1 MKILITGGLGFI
13 GSHLSNRLSIEGHK
27 ISIID
32 SSSVDSNIILH
43 KEKFEIIN
51 GDIRDA
57 QLIHDLISS
66 SDVVF
71 HLAAVLGVDKILHNV
86 EDAILTN
93 VIGSHNVLKSCNLLG
108 KRVFLAST
116 SEIYGKNPIQPLNED
131 SDRLIGAP
139 QNIRWNY
146 SDAKALDE
154 SLAFSMNYSNNLP
167 VTILRFFN
175 TVGPGQS
182 GKYGMVLPRF
192 IKSAIDNLP
201 LNIFGDGSQT
211 RVFCHVQDV
220 VEGLILLLN
229 NKKSIGQVF
238 NIGGNEEISI
248 NSLAHKVIEMC
259 DSKSL
264 IKYVPYQVAYPRGFE
279 DMARRVRDVSK
290 MHAYTGWNS
299 KFGIEKIISD
309 TRDYFLNLK

>member
-264 IKYVPYQVAYPRGFE
+264 IKYVPYQEAYPRGFE

>member
-264 IKYVPYQVAYPRGFE
+264 IKYVPYQEAYPRGFE
-279 DMARRVRDVSK
+279 DMARRVPDVSK

>member
-229 NKKSIGQVF
+229 NK
-238 NIGGNEEISI
+238 NE
-248 NSLAHKVIEMC
+248 L
-259 DSKSL
+259 
-264 IKYVPYQVAYPRGFE
+264 
-279 DMARRVRDVSK
+279 
-290 MHAYTGWNS
+290 
-299 KFGIEKIISD
+299 
-309 TRDYFLNLK
+309 